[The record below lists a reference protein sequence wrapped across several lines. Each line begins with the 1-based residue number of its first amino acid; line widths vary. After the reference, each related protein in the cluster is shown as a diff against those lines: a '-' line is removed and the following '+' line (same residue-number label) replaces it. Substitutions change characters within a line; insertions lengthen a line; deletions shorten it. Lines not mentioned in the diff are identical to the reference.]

1 MGDRTAFQAAEAE
14 LPPALLLRRKR
25 QCHQDTDMDSP
36 DSQSTAD
43 GHAEAYQPTVELLGI
58 VNYYTF
64 LENPER
70 DWAKMLEETREIPPE
85 PTLFD

>member
-1 MGDRTAFQAAEAE
+1 MADRVTLQADKAE
-14 LPPALLLRRKR
+14 LPSKIFLWREC